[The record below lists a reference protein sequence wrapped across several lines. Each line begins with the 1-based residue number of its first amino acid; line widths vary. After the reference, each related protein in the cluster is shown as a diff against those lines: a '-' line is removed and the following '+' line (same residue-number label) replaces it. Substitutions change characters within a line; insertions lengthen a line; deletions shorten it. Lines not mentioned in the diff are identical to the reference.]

1 MKHRYKSLT
10 MLIRMSNIQKNMII
24 SNEKDKKPKV
34 LTTRLLLPEKTQK
47 KNENPTRTN

>member
-1 MKHRYKSLT
+1 MKSRYKSLT

-24 SNEKDKKPKV
+24 SNEKDKNPKV
-34 LTTRLLLPEKTQK
+34 LTTILLLPEKIQK